1 MTDFKAPRLSQ
12 AEWLVLCLVCE
23 EPTYGLAL
31 VQLLAPTGS
40 LGQIWRVPKAMV
52 YRALPRLEAGDL
64 IRVIREER
72 SPAGPVRSLYQVTK
86 PGRAAAQ
93 AWLARPACHGRDVRS
108 ELLVKL
114 ALLDRVGADP
124 SRLLHDQLSE
134 LLPVAAALDRQLR
147 GATGLERTVLLWRRE
162 SMAGTMRFLQLMVA
176 PAQEQP
182 GSLAQIPVPRPE
194 GLPWSQ

>member
-1 MTDFKAPRLSQ
+1 MTDTSALRLSQ
-12 AEWLVLCLVCE
+12 AEWLVLCLVRE

-31 VQLLAPTGS
+31 AQLLAPVGR
-40 LGQIWRVPKAMV
+40 LGQVWSVPKAMV
-52 YRALPRLEAGDL
+52 YRALPRLEARDL

-72 SPAGPVRSLYQVTK
+72 SPAGPVRLFYQVTE

-93 AWLARPACHGRDVRS
+93 AWLARPACHGRDVRC

-124 SRLLHDQLSE
+124 RDLLQAQLSE
-134 LLPVAAALDRQLR
+134 LRPVAAALDRRLQ

-162 SMAGTMRFLQLMVA
+162 SMAGTLRFLQLMGA
-176 PAQEQP
+176 PAH
-182 GSLAQIPVPRPE
+182 IPLPRPE
-194 GLPWSQ
+194 GLPWSP